1 MSFWSLG
8 LYLIPVLNTMKKRG
22 QKKSIYIVISSCPLW
37 VSIVCLLEVI
47 SPFAV
52 GAVSVCAV
60 PESLQKSLQGS
71 LQGIA
76 GATCW
81 MLTDAE
87 SLWPTTGRC
96 LTKWHLQCSASKV
109 CSSSGWW
116 VGGGMVLSW
125 RHAAVLPAAWSCIFH
140 FCWQGA
146 QKLFMGKWGSGK
158 YLLLEWGASVERY
171 L

>member
-1 MSFWSLG
+1 MSFWFLG
-8 LYLIPVLNTMKKRG
+8 LYLIPVLNAMKKRG
-22 QKKSIYIVISSCPLW
+22 QKKSIYIVIPSCPLW

-71 LQGIA
+71 LQGTA

-81 MLTDAE
+81 MLADAE

-96 LTKWHLQCSASKV
+96 LTEWHLQCSANKDV
-109 CSSSGWW
+109 FWTMGIRRNGASS
-116 VGGGMVLSW
+116 
-125 RHAAVLPAAWSCIFH
+125 RRAALLPDAWSHLFC
-140 FCWQGA
+140 FCWLQGA
-146 QKLFMGKWGSGK
+146 QKPFGGKWGTGK
-158 YLLLEWGASVERY
+158 YLLLEGETSVERC